1 MTFAGRSGSR
11 AGFTIALLTARD
23 MEIDIVSGLECGA
36 DDYITKPFSLMV
48 LRARIRALLRR
59 NVPEQ
64 KSEYRKGCFHFL
76 FDRMEFYKEGRP
88 VELSKT
94 ERRILQLLVFHE
106 GQVITRDRLM
116 EWVWPDEQSMWR
128 TMRSPSASVVSGIS
142 WKMPRP
148 GRNISGLFMEKDMC
162 GSQTDTTGG
171 KR

>member
-1 MTFAGRSGSR
+1 MWGGRLYHKAVQPHGAAGEDSRSFKKKCIG
-11 AGFTIALLTARD
+11 T
-23 MEIDIVSGLECGA
+23 
-36 DDYITKPFSLMV
+36 
-48 LRARIRALLRR
+48 
-59 NVPEQ
+59 

-116 EWVWPDEQSMWR
+116 EWGMAGWNRVCVR

-162 GSQTDTTGG
+162 GSQTDTTGERDERNIFLHFLCAG
-171 KR
+171 GSGVRDRRHSF